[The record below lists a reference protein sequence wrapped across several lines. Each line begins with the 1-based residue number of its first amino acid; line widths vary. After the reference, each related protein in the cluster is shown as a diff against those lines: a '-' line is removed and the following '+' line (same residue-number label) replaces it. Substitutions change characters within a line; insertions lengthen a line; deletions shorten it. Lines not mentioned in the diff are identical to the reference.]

1 MAAWRI
7 ASFLEPLQ
15 ALFGHTLAGIPDS
28 EKHLRPCLGS
38 RDHDLSRNAVLKAM
52 DDSVL
57 HQRLEH
63 QLGYPHIQQGIVHFR
78 PVRKLPGK
86 ADFLNLHIPLQQPQ
100 LFLQTDE
107 LVGGDAA
114 PQDLRQVGGN
124 RGYLRNSV
132 DLPHPLQCVQGVVQ
146 KVGVQLSLHHTDLGV
161 AKLLLLADGLR
172 QVRFQPLS
180 HPVEAAR
187 QLAQLINAC
196 DIHPH
201 IQVAALYRFHGAVEP
216 ADRPEQLAAEA
227 HGNHQAQSQTQ
238 YNRNRRHHVQKPHD
252 PVRHGF
258 RLAE

>member
-1 MAAWRI
+1 M
-7 ASFLEPLQ
+7 
-15 ALFGHTLAGIPDS
+15 
-28 EKHLRPCLGS
+28 
-38 RDHDLSRNAVLKAM
+38 
-52 DDSVL
+52 
-57 HQRLEH
+57 
-63 QLGYPHIQQGIVHFR
+63 
-78 PVRKLPGK
+78 
-86 ADFLNLHIPLQQPQ
+86 
-100 LFLQTDE
+100 
-107 LVGGDAA
+107 
-114 PQDLRQVGGN
+114 
-124 RGYLRNSV
+124 

-258 RLAE
+258 RLAEQQIKARGLLPGHMIDLVSLGQALPRQQTVPQNRDKVSLTDRGRQIYLIPISVQHDHIAVGTAFSVK